1 MLLLHFRILA
11 DPGMGDQLH
20 CLEQGG
26 FWANIIGGA
35 LVLKSL
41 PTPSLKLAR
50 KTPGSHMLKQMKTHS
65 PEVQVLDAMSL
76 G

>member
-1 MLLLHFRILA
+1 MLHFRILA
-11 DPGMGDQLH
+11 VPVMGDQFH

-41 PTPSLKLAR
+41 PTPSLKQAR
-50 KTPGSHMLKQMKTHS
+50 KTPGSRVPKQMKTHS
-65 PEVQVLDAMSL
+65 PEAQVLDAMSV

>member
-11 DPGMGDQLH
+11 VPVMGDQFH
-20 CLEQGG
+20 CVEQGG

-35 LVLKSL
+35 LFLKSL
-41 PTPSLKLAR
+41 PTPSLKQAR
-50 KTPGSHMLKQMKTHS
+50 KTPGSRVPKQMKTHS
-65 PEVQVLDAMSL
+65 PEAQVLDAMSL